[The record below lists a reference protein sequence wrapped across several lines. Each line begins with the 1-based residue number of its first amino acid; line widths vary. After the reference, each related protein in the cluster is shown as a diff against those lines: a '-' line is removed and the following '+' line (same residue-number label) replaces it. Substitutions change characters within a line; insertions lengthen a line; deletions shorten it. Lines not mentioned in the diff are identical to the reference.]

1 MNKFNFCSP
10 THVYFGENSIENLP
24 EAINQ
29 VKENAKLLL
38 VYGGGSIKR
47 LGIYDKFLELCK
59 NNGNEVIE
67 MGGVEPNPRVQ
78 SVEKGVELVK
88 EHGIDIICGI
98 GGGSAIDAAKAI
110 ALARYYE
117 GNAWD
122 IVVKPSLSPKAM
134 PIIAIPT
141 LSATGTETDNFSVIS
156 NPETNEKIG
165 IGDNRIR
172 PAIAIMDPT
181 YTYSVN
187 KYHTGAGTADIF
199 SHIFEGYFNVNKGA
213 FVKKRINEALLKTV
227 IKYGPIALEKPDDY
241 EARSNLM
248 WAASLAINGET
259 FLGNHTASWS
269 CHPLE
274 HILSG
279 YYDITHGAGLA
290 VLTPAW
296 MKFCLKEEYAVDDF
310 AEYGVN
316 VWGID
321 ASLDKM
327 EIANIAIEKTKE
339 FLTSLGMPT
348 CLKDTGIP
356 DETKLKEMADHVGN
370 LNIAYVKMTPEDIL
384 NIYKSCY

>member
-1 MNKFNFCSP
+1 MKNFNFQAS
-10 THVYFGENSIENLP
+10 TNVFFGKDSIQHLP
-24 EAINQ
+24 NQ
-29 VKENAKLLL
+29 VKQFGNKVL
-38 VYGGGSIKR
+38 VAYGGGSIKKTG
-47 LGIYDKFLELCK
+47 LYDTVMELLKDYEVHELAGIQ
-59 NNGNEVIE
+59 
-67 MGGVEPNPRVQ
+67 PNPKVD
-78 SVEKGVELVK
+78 SVNEGAKICK
-88 EHGIDIICGI
+88 ENQIDVIVAV
-98 GGGSAIDAAKAI
+98 GGGSTMDCAKAI
-110 ALARYYE
+110 ACAAYYD
-117 GNAWD
+117 GDAWD
-122 IVVKPSLSPKAM
+122 LVVDHSKIKQAL
-134 PIIAIPT
+134 PIITITTMA
-141 LSATGTETDNFSVIS
+141 ATGSECDIYSVIS
-156 NPETNEKIG
+156 NPKTNEKMGLHSKEIMP
-165 IGDNRIR
+165 RV
-172 PAIAIMDPT
+172 AIMDPT

-356 DETKLKEMADHVGN
+356 DDTKLKEMADHVGN

>member
-1 MNKFNFCSP
+1 MDKFSFCSP
-10 THVYFGENSIENLP
+10 THVYFGKDSIENLP
-24 EAINQ
+24 NGLNNI
-29 VKENAKLLL
+29 KENAKLLL
-38 VYGGGSIKR
+38 VYGGGSIKK
-47 LGIYDKFLELCK
+47 LGIYDKFMEPCK
-59 NNGNEVIE
+59 ANGNEIFE
-67 MGGVEPNPRVQ
+67 LGGVEPNPRIQ
-78 SVEKGVELVK
+78 SVEKGLEIVK
-88 EHGIDIICGI
+88 ENEIDIIVGI

-117 GNAWD
+117 GNPWD
-122 IVVKPSLSPKAM
+122 VVVKPSLATKAM
-134 PIIAIPT
+134 PIVAIPT

-156 NPETNEKIG
+156 NPETNEKVG
-165 IGDNRIR
+165 IASQLIR
-172 PAIAIMDPT
+172 PVLAIMDPT

-199 SHIFEGYFNVNKGA
+199 SHIFEGYFNKNRGA

-227 IKYGPIALEKPDDY
+227 IKYGPIALENPEDY

-296 MKFCLKEEYAVDDF
+296 MKYCLKADYAVDDF

-321 ASLDKM
+321 ENLEKK
-327 EIANIAIEKTKE
+327 EIANLAIEKTKE
-339 FLTSLGMPT
+339 FLTSLGMPDN
-348 CLKDTGIP
+348 LKDTGIP
-356 DETKLKEMADHVGN
+356 DDTKLKEMADHIGN
-370 LNIAYVKMTPEDIL
+370 LNIAYVEMTPEDIL

>member
-1 MNKFNFCSP
+1 MEKFSFCSP
-10 THVYFGENSIENLP
+10 TRIFFGKDSIENL
-24 EAINQ
+24 AQALNDI
-29 VKENAKLLL
+29 KSNAKLLL
-38 VYGGGSIKR
+38 VYGGGSIKK
-47 LGIYDKFLELCK
+47 LGIYDKFLAICK
-59 NNGNEVIE
+59 ENGNEVFE
-67 MGGVEPNPRVQ
+67 LGGVEPNPRVQ
-78 SVEKGVELVK
+78 SVEKGLEIVK
-88 EHGIDIICGI
+88 ANGIDIICGI

-122 IVVKPSLSPKAM
+122 IVVNPSLAPKVM
-134 PIIAIPT
+134 PIVAIPT

-172 PAIAIMDPT
+172 PTVAIMDPT
-181 YTYSVN
+181 YTYSVS

-199 SHIFEGYFNVNKGA
+199 SHIFEGYFNKNKGA
-213 FVKKRINEALLKTV
+213 FLKKRINEALLKTV
-227 IKYGPIALEKPDDY
+227 IKYGPIALENPEDY

-259 FLGNHTASWS
+259 FLGNAAASWS

-296 MKFCLKEEYAVDDF
+296 MKFCLKEEYAVEDF

-321 ASLDKM
+321 ANLDKP

-339 FLTSLGMPT
+339 FLISLGMPT
-348 CLKDTGIP
+348 NLKDTGIP
-356 DETKLKEMADHVGN
+356 DDTKLKEMADHIGN
-370 LNIAYVKMTPEDIL
+370 LTKAYVEMTPEDIL
-384 NIYKSCY
+384 SIYRSCY